1 METLELTLRSI
12 SESKFDKDKY
22 CLRFAEQFEAI
33 SGTTRYVSMYP
44 NVILRQCSRCVKE
57 LEKLHDFFITKNS
70 PAFLGLVL
78 INAKI
83 TLERERFEKGDVF
96 CNEMG
101 ETFEREYS
109 GYRTEIVDVEL
120 SESGWSCVNKLLDL
134 QESKDERLIKFE
146 MNLYDTRLSV
156 DAFCSTYYRGYGK
169 PNNPDYINT
178 LKNQFGDT
186 LTEELEVAKKQLKE
200 VLRRD
205 IPKVVNELQDEDVVV
220 CVIPRAKAE
229 SEYESDQKLFRE
241 AISEV
246 VRELS
251 LIDGS
256 KYIVRTSSTYTTHM
270 SKVAGYINEGEKPRR
285 GLLKDTCEINDEG
298 IRNCNVIL
306 IDDIYTRG
314 VEIDEDAVLTLL
326 EKGAKSVTF
335 YAIGF
340 TSRKLD

>member
-146 MNLYDTRLSV
+146 MNLYDTGLSI

-169 PNNPDYINT
+169 QNNPDYINT

-186 LTEELEVAKKQLKE
+186 SNDELVAAKHQLEDVLKK
-200 VLRRD
+200 D
-205 IPKVVNELQDEDVVV
+205 IPKIIKKVEADDIVV
-220 CVIPRAKAE
+220 CVVPRAKAE
-229 SEYESDQKLFRE
+229 DEYESDQKLFRE

-246 VRELS
+246 VQELS

-256 KYIVRTSSTYTTHM
+256 KYIVRVISTYTTHM
-270 SKVAGYINEGEKPRR
+270 SKVTSYINEGEKPRR
-285 GLLKDTCEINDEG
+285 GLLKDTSDINEAG
-298 IRNCNVIL
+298 IRGRNVLL
-306 IDDIYTRG
+306 IDDVYTRG
-314 VEIDEDAVLTLL
+314 AGIDEDAALALL

>member
-57 LEKLHDFFITKNS
+57 LEKLQDFFITKNS
-70 PAFLGLVL
+70 PAFFGLVL

-83 TLERERFEKGDVF
+83 TLVRERFEKGDVF

-101 ETFEREYS
+101 ETLEHEYS
-109 GYRTEIVDVEL
+109 GYRTEIVDVQL

-134 QESKDERLIKFE
+134 QESNGEGLIKFE
-146 MNLYDTRLSV
+146 MNLYDTGQRV
-156 DAFCSTYYRGYGK
+156 EAFCSTFYRGIRK
-169 PNNPDYINT
+169 PGNPDYILV
-178 LKNQFGDT
+178 LKNQYGDMSVDV
-186 LTEELEVAKKQLKE
+186 LRSAKNQLKE
-200 VLRRD
+200 TLKRD
-205 IPKVVNELQDEDVVV
+205 IPKVVSELKLDDVVV
-220 CVIPRAKAE
+220 CVVPRAKAE
-229 SEYESDQKLFRE
+229 DEYESDQKLFRE

-246 VRELS
+246 VQELS

-256 KYIVRTSSTYTTHM
+256 KYIVRVISTYTTHM
-270 SKVAGYINEGEKPRR
+270 SKVTSYINEGEKPRR
-285 GLLKDTCEINDEG
+285 GLLKDTSDINEAG
-298 IRNCNVIL
+298 IRGRNVLL
-306 IDDIYTRG
+306 IDDVYTRG
-314 VEIDEDAVLTLL
+314 AGIDEDAALALL

>member
-57 LEKLHDFFITKNS
+57 LGKLQDFFITKNS

-83 TLERERFEKGDVF
+83 TLVRERFEKGDVF

-101 ETFEREYS
+101 ETLEHEYS
-109 GYRTEIVDVEL
+109 GYRTEIVDVQL

-134 QESKDERLIKFE
+134 QESHGEGLIKFE
-146 MNLYDTRLSV
+146 MNLYDTGQRV
-156 DAFCSTYYRGYGK
+156 EAFCSTFYRGIRK
-169 PNNPDYINT
+169 PGNPDYILV
-178 LKNQFGDT
+178 LKNQYGDMSVDV
-186 LTEELEVAKKQLKE
+186 LMSAKNQLKE
-200 VLRRD
+200 TLKRD
-205 IPKVVNELQDEDVVV
+205 IPKVVSELKLDDVVV
-220 CVIPRAKAE
+220 CAVPRAKAE
-229 SEYESDQKLFRE
+229 NEYIPTQKLFRE
-241 AISEV
+241 AISEAV
-246 VRELS
+246 QELS
-251 LIDGS
+251 LVDGT
-256 KYIVRTSSTYTTHM
+256 KYIVRTITTYTTHM
-270 SKVAGYINEGEKPRR
+270 SKVSSYPNEGETPKR
-285 GLLKDTCEINDEG
+285 GLLKRTCEFDAG
-298 IRNCNVIL
+298 IYGRNILL
-306 IDDIYTRG
+306 IDDIYTRDIG
-314 VEIDEDAVLTLL
+314 IDEDAVLTLL
-326 EKGAKSVTF
+326 EMGAKSVTF